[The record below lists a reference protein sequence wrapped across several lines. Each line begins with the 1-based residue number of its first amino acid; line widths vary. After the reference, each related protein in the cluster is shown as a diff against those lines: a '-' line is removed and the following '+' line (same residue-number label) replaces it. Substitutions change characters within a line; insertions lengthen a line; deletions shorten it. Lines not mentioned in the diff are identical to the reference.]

1 MKIANA
7 WQKYFIDFVQTL
19 TSINPR
25 CSVLKPPIIAN
36 WSFISAVIWIFSAAN
51 RMIEAILVEWDFRWI
66 LWFFFSKQLRK
77 SNISVIIRQFPWK
90 NVMKVIRYPSQN
102 IQKYIWSILP
112 SPVDSIRE
120 AVFTVSPNRQYRGIF
135 VPTIPEKTLISFK
148 IIPFSNPEENRII
161 FQPATTGPVCTPH
174 RICNVSVVLNHNN
187 PE

>member
-90 NVMKVIRYPSQN
+90 NVMKVRFPPQN
-102 IQKYIWSILP
+102 IPRIHVKH
-112 SPVDSIRE
+112 
-120 AVFTVSPNRQYRGIF
+120 FTFASRFHSRGCIHR
-135 VPTIPEKTLISFK
+135 VAKQTIPWHFRT
-148 IIPFSNPEENRII
+148 
-161 FQPATTGPVCTPH
+161 
-174 RICNVSVVLNHNN
+174 NN
-187 PE
+187 SWKNINFV